1 MELISYGRV
10 IRRWAWLII
19 LCPFVA
25 ALVAGIVSF
34 TLAPTYEAKVALLV
48 RPAQPLSGDP
58 TVAAL
63 TADQILRTYASW
75 MTKQPVLQKVI
86 SDQNL
91 GIDTVALSKQIT
103 VTPEPN
109 TTILDI
115 AVRDNDPARAMN
127 IANTLVN
134 DFIAQ
139 VKDTQQTAATASS
152 SDNFVVVAPAVQ
164 PTQPVFPKPLLNI
177 GLG

>member
-25 ALVAGIVSF
+25 ALVAGVLSY
-34 TLAPTYEAKVALLV
+34 TLPKTYEAKVALLV

-58 TVAAL
+58 SVAAL
-63 TADQILRTYASW
+63 TADQILKTYGSW
-75 MTKQPVLQKVI
+75 MTKEPVLQKVI
-86 SDQNL
+86 SDLNL
-91 GIDTVALSKQIT
+91 NTDTSALSKQIT
-103 VTPEPN
+103 VTQEPN
-109 TTILDI
+109 TTILDV
-115 AVRDNDPARAMN
+115 AVRDKDAASARD

-139 VKDTQQTAATASS
+139 VKDTQQTTASS
-152 SDNFVVVAPAVQ
+152 SDNFVVVASAGK

-177 GLG
+177 ALGLF

>member
-63 TADQILRTYASW
+63 TADQILKTYGSW
-75 MTKQPVLQKVI
+75 MTKDPVLQKVI
-86 SDQNL
+86 SDLNL
-91 GIDTVALSKQIT
+91 RTDTATLFKQIT
-103 VTPEPN
+103 VTQEPN
-109 TTILDI
+109 TTILDV
-115 AVRDNDPARAMN
+115 AVRDNDAATAMN
-127 IANTLVN
+127 IANTLID

-139 VKDTQQTAATASS
+139 VK
-152 SDNFVVVAPAVQ
+152 
-164 PTQPVFPKPLLNI
+164 
-177 GLG
+177 